1 MLSRW
6 ALVLAAMATMFTGM
20 LATAGPGAGAQG
32 VVTQCPDAAHT
43 PGDTDLTLVSG
54 GLTREY
60 RLHVPPSYTGEEPA
74 PLVLLFHGA
83 GASGP
88 DFASH
93 TGFAQKADEAGFIVA
108 FPTGTQGEGPLASL
122 GRIFNHLTFTP
133 GFPDDVA
140 FTGELLDE
148 LESQV
153 CVDTTRVY
161 AAGFSN
167 GGMFSVR
174 LACSLGERVAA
185 VAAVAGVY
193 YPPFATEFE
202 GVEPDCGERPVPLL
216 AIHGTEDG
224 SVPFAGGQL
233 GPTLPLHVRHVE
245 NEIMPEWAA
254 HNGCDEAGSIA
265 PVTEHARRV
274 TYEGC
279 TAATELYVIEGG
291 IHVWPGAD
299 DLKPPDINDE
309 IVANDVI
316 WSFFE
321 SQVLAADPEPTATAS
336 APTATSQPAAL
347 PSTGAGPEGRDVSWW
362 VWGAFAL
369 AAVGAPVVVGAWRF
383 WMRGRGQS

>member
-1 MLSRW
+1 MSPRW
-6 ALVLAAMATMFTGM
+6 LLALAAMAAICTAA
-20 LATAGPGAGAQG
+20 LAEMAPGASAQG
-32 VVTQCPDAAHT
+32 VVTQCPDPNHA
-43 PGDTDLTLVSG
+43 PGETDLTLVSG

-60 RLHVPPSYTGEEPA
+60 RLHVPTAYTGEEPL
-74 PLVLLFHGA
+74 PLVLMFHGA

-88 DFASH
+88 EIAAH
-93 TGFAQKADEAGFIVA
+93 TGFADKADEAGFIVV
-108 FPTGTQGEGPLASL
+108 FPTGTQGEGPLAAL
-122 GRIFNHLTFTP
+122 GRIFNHLTFIP
-133 GFPDDVA
+133 GFPDDIA

-148 LESQV
+148 LESQL

-174 LACSLGERVAA
+174 LACSLGERFAA

-216 AIHGTEDG
+216 AVHGTDDG

-233 GPTLPLHVRHVE
+233 GPELPLRVRHVE

-265 PVTEHARRV
+265 PVTEHVRRV

-291 IHVWPGAD
+291 VHVWPGAD
-299 DLKPPDINDE
+299 DLKPPDVNDD

-321 SQVLAADPEPTATAS
+321 SQVLAAEAEPTATAP
-336 APTATSQPAAL
+336 APTPTSQPAAL
-347 PSTGAGPEGRDVSWW
+347 PSTGGGPEGGGVSWW
-362 VWGAFAL
+362 VWG
-369 AAVGAPVVVGAWRF
+369 VVGIMAAGSVAIVIGRSTQ
-383 WMRGRGQS
+383 RGRGRS

>member
-6 ALVLAAMATMFTGM
+6 SLALPAAALVLLVAAVGGHA
-20 LATAGPGAGAQG
+20 AAQG
-32 VVTQCPDAAHT
+32 VVTQCPDPNHA
-43 PGDTDLTLVSG
+43 PGDSDLTLMSG

-60 RLHVPPSYTGEEPA
+60 RLHVPPSYTGDEPA

-88 DFASH
+88 EIAAH
-93 TGFAQKADEAGFIVA
+93 TGFAENADEAGFIVA
-108 FPTGTQGEGPLASL
+108 FPTGTRGEGPLASL

-133 GFPDDVA
+133 GFPDDIA
-140 FTGELLDE
+140 FTGELLHE
-148 LESQV
+148 LESQL

-174 LACSLGERVAA
+174 LACSLGERFAA

-216 AIHGTEDG
+216 AIHGTDDG
-224 SVPFAGGQL
+224 SVPFAGGTL
-233 GPTLPLHVRHVE
+233 GPELPLHVSHVE
-245 NEIMPEWAA
+245 NEIMPAWAA

-265 PVTEHARRV
+265 PVTANVRRV
-274 TYEGC
+274 AYEGC
-279 TAATELYVIEGG
+279 AADTELYVIEGG

-321 SQVLAADPEPTATAS
+321 SQVLAADPEPTATAP
-336 APTATSQPAAL
+336 AATPTSQPPAL
-347 PSTGAGPEGRDVSWW
+347 PSTGGGPEGGGVSWW
-362 VWGAFAL
+362 VWG
-369 AAVGAPVVVGAWRF
+369 VVGIMAAGSVAIVIGRSTQ
-383 WMRGRGQS
+383 RGRGQS